1 MAKRAPKLVPLKKE
15 YAFEATKK
23 TIDILKGAAS
33 LVGIPLVKD
42 VIDVGLAMIMT
53 CDVSI
58 RSIFNGRT
66 GC

>member
-1 MAKRAPKLVPLKKE
+1 MPLKKE

-53 CDVSI
+53 CEVSVH
-58 RSIFNGRT
+58 SVFNGCS